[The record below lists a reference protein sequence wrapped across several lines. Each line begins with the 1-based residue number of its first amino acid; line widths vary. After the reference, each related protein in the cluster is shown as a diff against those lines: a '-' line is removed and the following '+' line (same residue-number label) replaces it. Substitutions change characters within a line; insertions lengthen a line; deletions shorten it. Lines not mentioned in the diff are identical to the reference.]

1 MLLIKGLQLS
11 VSDSSQFI
19 FSGCNEVNV
28 LAFSGKW
35 SAFKVPLTTKP
46 VGIYFHGCIYW
57 NIMQKQH
64 TWAAPHRCGGR
75 GGDTCDSAGRNRL
88 LVDPE
93 GDLGQHHNHDERD
106 VGLDEVVAELPLQV
120 EVDHLHRV
128 VTCRTNSMC
137 EESKPPETRKGG
149 TQQTTL
155 YALEAELIMRD
166 CVFVS
171 CVSHV
176 IGFELH
182 SSMWQRSGWM
192 REKVKKSVWRG
203 GRHLEMGS
211 SGKEAEGRGL
221 EESMQCHYG

>member
-1 MLLIKGLQLS
+1 MKCLQSPLNYKTCGNILPWLYLLEHHAEAAHLS
-11 VSDSSQFI
+11 
-19 FSGCNEVNV
+19 C
-28 LAFSGKW
+28 
-35 SAFKVPLTTKP
+35 SASLR
-46 VGIYFHGCIYW
+46 GE
-57 NIMQKQH
+57 
-64 TWAAPHRCGGR
+64 

-182 SSMWQRSGWM
+182 SSM
-192 REKVKKSVWRG
+192 
-203 GRHLEMGS
+203 
-211 SGKEAEGRGL
+211 
-221 EESMQCHYG
+221 